1 MSRAGKKQRE
11 RARKQRR
18 AERKAMGAAQVRTAV
33 AEAAAKVQSV
43 LAPLCGGAA
52 EQIDAS
58 RSWHIAR
65 TRPRMGDR
73 AMKALGEL
81 DVAKFVPRL
90 SEVVVRHRRRVVRST
105 PLLMRTV
112 FIGVRDPADLDA
124 IRAQPGIAEIVSHL
138 EPEGGPEG
146 NVTGMVYRPAKLDPA
161 ALQRLAD
168 ALAADEVVQPL
179 GVAVGQSVLVI
190 DGPFASFPAVVEEI
204 LPSAQPEDPKAVRL
218 KVGVSLFGRPQPLVL
233 DIAQVALR

>member
-18 AERKAMGAAQVRTAV
+18 AERKAVAARASTAT
-33 AEAAAKVQSV
+33 AALAAKAPSP
-43 LAPLCGGAA
+43 LTPLCGVSA
-52 EQIDAS
+52 EEIDVT

-65 TRPRMGDR
+65 TRPRMGER
-73 AMKALGEL
+73 TLKALGEL

-112 FIGVRDPADLDA
+112 FIGVRDAADLDA
-124 IRAQPGIAEIVSHL
+124 VRAQPGIAEIVSHL

>member
-1 MSRAGKKQRE
+1 MTRAGKKQRE

-18 AERKAMGAAQVRTAV
+18 AARKAAGVVGDNACPQPK
-33 AEAAAKVQSV
+33 AKEQSI
-43 LAPLCGGAA
+43 LTPLCGVSA

-73 AMKALGEL
+73 ILKALGDL

-112 FIGVRDPADLDA
+112 FIGVRDEADL
-124 IRAQPGIAEIVSHL
+124 E
-138 EPEGGPEG
+138 
-146 NVTGMVYRPAKLDPA
+146 
-161 ALQRLAD
+161 
-168 ALAADEVVQPL
+168 
-179 GVAVGQSVLVI
+179 LVR
-190 DGPFASFPAVVEEI
+190 E
-204 LPSAQPEDPKAVRL
+204 
-218 KVGVSLFGRPQPLVL
+218 
-233 DIAQVALR
+233 

>member
-18 AERKAMGAAQVRTAV
+18 AERKA
-33 AEAAAKVQSV
+33 AAARASTATAA
-43 LAPLCGGAA
+43 LATKAPSPLTPLCGVSA
-52 EQIDAS
+52 EEIDTT

-65 TRPRMGDR
+65 TRPRMGER
-73 AMKALGEL
+73 ALKALGEL

-112 FIGVRDPADLDA
+112 FIGVRDAADLDA
-124 IRAQPGIAEIVSHL
+124 VRAQPGIAEIVSHL

-146 NVTGMVYRPAKLDPA
+146 NISGLVYRPAKLDPA